1 MISKFTARILLISLF
16 GVFLQIVPTPAQA
29 ATLTDYGLNYKS
41 AYFTVNGGLSPN
53 GGNFQVDTWFRINE
67 WNSTHGEHAVIIGNS
82 GTNNALIVKIQGT
95 NQVYFGQANISARVF
110 TCSTTWAL
118 ETWYQLT
125 AVQDANGQLAWI
137 NGASC
142 GDKQS
147 RGTYVGANQL
157 GGQSNPLR
165 LNQNTD
171 ISSFRF
177 MHTPAIS
184 TNSSTITPPTY
195 PLSSV
200 ANTTFLFNP
209 QSVSSSMTDT
219 IGYDLTKAG
228 TGTITRSQVVL
239 IQQNLLLGASKTSL
253 RYDQTATLSTSGSSG
268 TGAITYSPSGS
279 CTVTG
284 NVLKA
289 TGSSGNC
296 TVSATIAA
304 DSVYAEKTSNIL
316 TIPLSKGDQQSTM
329 FASQVTS
336 SAAWNGSAYT
346 AVPTFSTGGSPGTGA
361 VTYTVANGT
370 ASGCT
375 LSSNT
380 LSTATLTATTSGTCT
395 ITATKAASTN
405 YDGASV
411 QLTFTFNKASSST
424 GLAISNSLVTYGS
437 AVTLT
442 ANVSPSTATGTFSF
456 SNNGTPISG
465 CTAAPISAG
474 AATCTTWKPAVGTY
488 TSLTATY
495 SGATNFLTSVSSD
508 SISLQI
514 TRAPLTVTASSPT
527 VIYGD
532 TAPSV
537 TASYSGLVNS
547 DASSVVTGL
556 ICSTAYTTTSEVGSL
571 PSTSCSGGSADNYS
585 ISYVSGAVT
594 VGKATPT
601 ISLALPASAT
611 TATYGTAVTIT
622 ATVSKPGT
630 VTFKS
635 GGTAITGCTA
645 VTATTT
651 ATCNWT
657 PSASNANTVLTGD
670 FLPTDST
677 NFSNLT
683 AAGSLT
689 INAGKAVLSITA
701 SSHTVAF
708 GDAIPGITP
717 SYSGFV
723 NGDTSSVVTGL
734 TCTTTYTTSTSVG
747 TTGSSCSGGS
757 ATNYTISYTPGV
769 VTITQGGQTSAL
781 TVSSTIATYGSTLSL
796 TTTGGNGSGSI
807 SFVVD
812 SGPCTVS
819 GSTLSSTDT
828 GTCMVT
834 ATKAASGN
842 YLAASSTSTA
852 ITVGKATP
860 TTSLALPA
868 SATTATYGTAVIITA
883 TVSTPGTVT
892 FKVGGTAI
900 TGCTAVTA
908 TTTATCNWTP
918 SAVNASTSLTADF
931 APTDSANY
939 ADLNAAGSLTI
950 NVGKA
955 VLSITASSHS
965 VTYGAAVPEI
975 SPAYSGF
982 VNGDTSSVVTAPTC
996 STTYTTTTA
1005 VGLVATSCSGA
1016 SATNYSFTYTQGV
1029 ITIGRANQANLS
1041 VANQSFWAHQ
1051 TQFPS
1056 SWIPTG
1062 GSGTGALTYSVTSGP
1077 CTISAG
1083 VLSGNPTGPNGPKV
1097 CTLTVTKAADTN
1109 YNAITSASFTATMAF
1124 SFSRIGLALPSA
1136 ATTATYGT
1144 PVVITA
1150 TSFGQIPGTISFRAA
1165 GQLISGCTNQLVT
1178 AAPWTTTCTWTPSA
1192 SGATNLTYDWTP
1204 SEPDLYDTKTNWT
1217 PYKLSTDSLGTT
1229 TPVTITVAKISTTIL
1244 LTLSSSTS
1252 TYGTIN
1258 TITATVSAPGTVA
1271 FKSSGTDIAGCSS
1284 VATTLASPYTAACP
1298 WTPTG
1303 VASYSLTAVLT
1314 PTDTA
1319 AYLTATSTALTP
1331 TSVKSPITITP
1342 TPGLTKVFGTQ
1353 NPPLTYSISS
1363 GALVLSDTLSGE
1375 LAYVGSDA
1383 GSYTITLGTLTNAN
1397 NPKYEITLASETF
1410 TITKALQSAVSL
1422 SSLSSAYN
1430 TSNKTISLTG
1440 SGGTGTGNYQY
1451 ALDSSNTTPGCSVS
1465 GSTLT
1470 YTTAGTCVVAVT
1482 RTSDTNYLART
1493 DVVSFSIGL
1502 ASQTITFG
1510 SLSAKN
1516 YSAETFTVSATT
1528 SASLTVVFTSASQSV
1543 CTTSGTSGNTITLLN
1558 VGTCVINANQIGDS
1572 NVAPASQVSQI
1583 FTVNPRA
1590 ITVTADAK
1598 TKVYGAAEPTF
1609 TYTITT
1615 GSLVLGDAITG
1626 ALTRA
1631 AGTDVGA
1638 YQIQQG
1644 ALTTANNP
1652 KYAITFVAADL
1663 SITRATPTLVL
1674 TYPNS
1679 NVAILRPGAVN
1690 TPTVTTSSSSGTL
1703 TFATRAASSICTVDT
1718 ATGVISLFGAGSCAV
1733 AMTTA
1738 ITTNFIQ
1745 QTETTTVTVALL
1757 STSLVGINQSN
1768 LVSMGQPFFA
1778 HASVDQ
1784 AYSFSSGN
1792 NGASVAIPAGALDP
1806 LVPISI
1812 HLLTDS
1818 ADQREMIG
1826 GTGTSVLSVVVSWV
1840 APDGSVPNT
1849 NAGKAISVTLTNPDI
1864 KKDAKIYS
1872 IIGNQ
1877 SKLLGT
1883 ATADGSV
1890 TTLITE
1896 DPVLLVI
1903 NPVVTTPVPSTSRG
1917 SVGGGSTY
1925 VDPTPIIDPSI
1936 AAAAKALAD
1945 AKAAKAAEAKAAAD
1959 AKALAE
1965 KKAAEEAE
1973 LLATLKAAQEKADAE
1988 ALAAAKRVQEELAAA
2003 QLKADEELKAAAA
2016 LKLAEEERIA
2026 AERAAAAKRI
2036 TTVYSTSAA
2045 FKLNK
2050 TYTKRLNTS
2059 TKKIATGSTV
2069 TCIGY
2074 AKSSKTLTY
2083 AKAKILASKQAK
2095 ALCSSMK
2102 KINPTLKTKSIV
2114 HPASKAPKT
2123 TVNKKWI
2130 PVSYRVEAGV
2140 L

>member
-16 GVFLQIVPTPAQA
+16 GVFLQIIPTPAQA
-29 ATLTDYGLNYKS
+29 AALTDYGLNYKS
-41 AYFTVNGGLSPN
+41 AYFTVDGGLSPN
-53 GGNFQVDTWFRINE
+53 NSNFQVDTWFRINE

-82 GTNNALIVKIQGT
+82 GTNNALIIKIQGT

-118 ETWYQLT
+118 ETWYQFT
-125 AVQDANGQLAWI
+125 AVQDTNGQLAWI

-142 GDKQS
+142 GEKQS

-157 GGQSNPLR
+157 GGQSSPLR

-184 TNSSTITPPTY
+184 TNSSTITPPSY

-200 ANTTFLFNP
+200 SNTTFLFNP

-219 IGYDLTKAG
+219 IGYNLTKAG

-239 IQQNLLLGASKTSL
+239 IQQNLILGASKTSL
-253 RYDQTATLSTSGSSG
+253 RYDQTATLSTSGNSG
-268 TGAITYSPSGS
+268 AGGITYSPSGS

-289 TGSSGNC
+289 TGASGNC

-304 DSVYAEKTSNIL
+304 DSVYAEKTSNTL

-336 SAAWNGSAYT
+336 SATSNGSAYT

-405 YDGASV
+405 HDSASV
-411 QLTFTFNKASSST
+411 QLTFTFIKATSST
-424 GLAISNSLVTYGS
+424 GLAISNSSVTYGS

-465 CTAAPISAG
+465 CTAVTITSG
-474 AATCTTWKPAVGTY
+474 AATCTTWKPAVGVY
-488 TSLTATY
+488 TPITVTY
-495 SGATNFLTSVSSD
+495 SGNTYYATSTSSD
-508 SISLQI
+508 VVS
-514 TRAPLTVTASSPT
+514 LTVTKTPLAVIPDSKTVTFGASAPT
-527 VIYGD
+527 
-532 TAPSV
+532 
-537 TASYSGLVNS
+537 YSFTYQGFVVSENS
-547 DASSVVTGL
+547 SSSSFITGL
-556 ICSTAYTTTSEVGSL
+556 IAPTCSASSYSTSSEV
-571 PSTSCSGGSADNYS
+571 
-585 ISYVSGAVT
+585 
-594 VGKATPT
+594 
-601 ISLALPASAT
+601 
-611 TATYGTAVTIT
+611 
-622 ATVSKPGT
+622 
-630 VTFKS
+630 
-635 GGTAITGCTA
+635 
-645 VTATTT
+645 
-651 ATCNWT
+651 
-657 PSASNANTVLTGD
+657 SAS
-670 FLPTDST
+670 PMQ
-677 NFSNLT
+677 
-683 AAGSLT
+683 
-689 INAGKAVLSITA
+689 IT
-701 SSHTVAF
+701 
-708 GDAIPGITP
+708 
-717 SYSGFV
+717 
-723 NGDTSSVVTGL
+723 
-734 TCTTTYTTSTSVG
+734 
-747 TTGSSCSGGS
+747 CSGGS
-757 ATNYTISYTPGV
+757 ATNYTFDYSSTSSLTIVKDTLTLSNFSNVPKNFGDSPFTVTAPTVTASVPGTFIYSSATTSVITVSGTTLTVAGAGNSVITATFTPDDSTNYNSATINMTVTVGTGSQSITRTSTSPTSPVKSGTYTPTANASSTLPVAITIATGSSSVCSISAGV
-769 VTITQGGQTSAL
+769 VTFN
-781 TVSSTIATYGSTLSL
+781 TVGSCVIQY
-796 TTTGGNGSGSI
+796 NQ
-807 SFVVD
+807 
-812 SGPCTVS
+812 
-819 GSTLSSTDT
+819 
-828 GTCMVT
+828 
-834 ATKAASGN
+834 SGN
-842 YLAASSTSTA
+842 SNYSAATQVTETLT
-852 ITVGKATP
+852 IGKATP
-860 TTSLALPA
+860 TFSTWSDVSKNFGN
-868 SATTATYGTAVIITA
+868 SAFT
-883 TVSTPGTVT
+883 
-892 FKVGGTAI
+892 
-900 TGCTAVTA
+900 
-908 TTTATCNWTP
+908 
-918 SAVNASTSLTADF
+918 
-931 APTDSANY
+931 
-939 ADLNAAGSLTI
+939 
-950 NVGKA
+950 
-955 VLSITASSHS
+955 
-965 VTYGAAVPEI
+965 
-975 SPAYSGF
+975 
-982 VNGDTSSVVTAPTC
+982 VTAPTVTG
-996 STTYTTTTA
+996 SIQGSFSY
-1005 VGLVATSCSGA
+1005 S
-1016 SATNYSFTYTQGV
+1016 SATTSVISVSGTTLTVAGAGTSV
-1029 ITIGRANQANLS
+1029 ITATFTPDDSTNYNSATINMTVTVGKANQATLS
-1041 VANQSFWAHQ
+1041 VANQNFWAHQ
-1051 TQFPS
+1051 NQFPS

-1062 GSGTGALTYSVTSGP
+1062 GSGTGALEYSVTSGP
-1077 CTISAG
+1077 CTISSG
-1083 VLSGNPTGPNGPKV
+1083 TLYGNPTGPNGPTV
-1097 CTLTVTKAADTN
+1097 CTLTVTKLADTN

-1124 SFSRIGLALPSA
+1124 SFSRVGLALPSA

-1165 GQLISGCTNQLVT
+1165 GQEISGCTNKSVT
-1178 AAPWTTTCTWTPSA
+1178 ALPWTTTCTWTPSA
-1192 SGATNLTYDWTP
+1192 SGTTNLTYDWVP
-1204 SEPDLYDTKTNWT
+1204 SEPNLYGTKTNWI
-1217 PYKLSTDSLGTT
+1217 PYKLSTDSLGST
-1229 TPVTITVAKISTTIL
+1229 TPVTITVAKIATTNSL
-1244 LTLSSSTS
+1244 ALSSATS
-1252 TYGTIN
+1252 TYGSIN

-1271 FKSSGTDIAGCSS
+1271 FKSSGTDISGCAS

-1298 WTPTG
+1298 WIPTG

-1319 AYLTATSTALTP
+1319 AYATATSTALTP

-1375 LAYVGSDA
+1375 LSYVGSDA
-1383 GSYTITLGTLTNAN
+1383 GSYTINLGTLTNAN

-1422 SSLSSAYN
+1422 LSLSSAFN
-1430 TSNKTISLTG
+1430 PSNKTVTLTG
-1440 SGGTGTGNYQY
+1440 SGGTSTGSYQY
-1451 ALDSSNTTPGCSVS
+1451 ALDSSNSTSGCSVN

-1470 YTTAGTCVVAVT
+1470 YTTAGTCLIGVT
-1482 RTSDTNYLART
+1482 RTSDTNYLSRT
-1493 DVVSFSIGL
+1493 DVVSFSIGI

-1516 YSAETFTVSATT
+1516 YSAETFTVSATS

-1543 CTTSGTSGNTITLLN
+1543 CTTSGTSGSIISLLG
-1558 VGTCVINANQIGDS
+1558 VGTCVINANQIGDA
-1572 NVAPASQVSQI
+1572 NVSPASEVSQI

-1598 TKVYGAAEPTF
+1598 TKVYGAADPTF
-1609 TYTITT
+1609 TYSITT

-1631 AGTDVGA
+1631 VGTDVGV

-1663 SITRATPTLVL
+1663 TITRATPTLVL

-1690 TPTVTTSSSSGTL
+1690 TPIVTTSSSSGAL
-1703 TFATRAASSICTVDT
+1703 TFATSAASSICTVDT
-1718 ATGVISLFGAGSCAV
+1718 TTGVISLFGAGSCPV

-1745 QTETTTVTVALL
+1745 DAETTTVTVALI
-1757 STSLVGINQSN
+1757 STSLEGINQSD

-1849 NAGKAISVTLTNPDI
+1849 NTGKAISVTLTNPDI

-1877 SKLLGT
+1877 SRLLGT

-1903 NPVVTTPVPSTSRG
+1903 NPVVTTPVPSTS
-1917 SVGGGSTY
+1917 SGGGGGGGGGY
-1925 VDPTPIIDPSI
+1925 VAPTPEPTPIVDPSI
-1936 AAAAKALAD
+1936 AAAAAAKALAD
-1945 AKAAKAAEAKAAAD
+1945 AKAAQEKAAAE

-1973 LLATLKAAQEKADAE
+1973 LLATLKSAQEKADTE
-1988 ALAAAKRVQEELAAA
+1988 AIAAAKRVQEELVAA
-2003 QLKADEELKAAAA
+2003 QLKAEEELKAAAA
-2016 LKLAEEERIA
+2016 LKLAEEQRIA
-2026 AERAAAAKRI
+2026 AERAVAAKRI

-2045 FKLNK
+2045 FKLNT
-2050 TYTKRLNTS
+2050 TYTNRLKTNT
-2059 TKKIATGSTV
+2059 TKIAAGSTV

-2083 AKAKILASKQAK
+2083 AKAKVVATKQAK

-2102 KINPTLKTKSIV
+2102 KINPTLKTKSTV
-2114 HPASKAPKT
+2114 LPASKAPKT

-2130 PVSYRVEAGV
+2130 PVSYRVETAIN
-2140 L
+2140 